1 MDKKMQEDQ
10 LMMLA
15 MGKAQEELLDDKQQM
30 LLNSLTVEI
39 AQLLHNQMDDTDITD
54 IEKTGPDNL
63 NKKEEE
69 I

>member
-54 IEKTGPDNL
+54 IEKTDPDNL

>member
-15 MGKAQEELLDDKQQM
+15 MGKAQEELLDEKQQM

-39 AQLLHNQMDDTDITD
+39 A
-54 IEKTGPDNL
+54 
-63 NKKEEE
+63 
-69 I
+69 